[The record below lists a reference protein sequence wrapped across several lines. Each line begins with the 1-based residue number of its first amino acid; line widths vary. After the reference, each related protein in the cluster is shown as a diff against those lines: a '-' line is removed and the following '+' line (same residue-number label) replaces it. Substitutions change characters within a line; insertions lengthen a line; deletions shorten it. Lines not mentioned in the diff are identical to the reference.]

1 MTDSN
6 IDNALVYL
14 GNSIKSLVDNNAKST
29 PLDITSI
36 PEKLPKRS
44 LSGDHINGGII
55 FGFASRG
62 IKDEA
67 EENQILIKNN
77 NVHIK
82 KISTD
87 GILGNLSV
95 EQSLT
100 AQDITASGTIRAA
113 KLEVNELTADLRV
126 ERSSSLE
133 FKKVNDDSIFG
144 KGLLWFGEGNVKQ
157 FVFNNK
163 PDRFFS
169 SEHIELFKDRTL
181 IIGGVPI
188 LTATELG
195 SSVVKSNLRELGRL
209 RGLIVDGNVNID
221 QYVYYNS
228 ANNRLGLG
236 TETPNAGLSVAE
248 DGVEVVLGTKEQTR
262 GMVGT
267 YASMPFDIITDNTTR
282 LSVSPSGNIQLGN
295 TELEPIQVAIHGKLS
310 IRVNNPDP
318 NVDLHVNGPIRFH
331 GRMHSYAEEFPSNGS
346 HRVGDIVWNS
356 SPDIGKPVGWV
367 CVRAGAPGLWKRY
380 GLVME

>member
-14 GNSIKSLVDNNAKST
+14 GNSIKSLVDNNAKNT

-44 LSGDHINGGII
+44 LSGDHIYGGVIL
-55 FGFASRG
+55 GFSSKG

-67 EENQILIKNN
+67 TETQVLVKDN

-87 GILGNLSV
+87 GVLGSLSV
-95 EQSLT
+95 EHTLT
-100 AQDITASGTIRAA
+100 AQDITVSGTIRAA

-133 FKKVNDDSIFG
+133 FRKVNDDSIIG

-188 LTATELG
+188 LSSSELG
-195 SSVVKSNLRELGRL
+195 TSVTKSNLRELGRL
-209 RGLIVDGNVNID
+209 KGLIVDGNVSID
-221 QYVYYNS
+221 QYIYYNNN
-228 ANNRLGLG
+228 NNRLGVG
-236 TETPNAGLSVAE
+236 TDTPSAGFSVAE
-248 DGVEVVLGTKEQTR
+248 DGIEVMLGTRDQTR

-267 YASMPFDIITDNTTR
+267 HASIPFDIVTDNTTR
-282 LSVSPSGNIQLGN
+282 ISLSPSGNIQLGN
-295 TELEPIQVAIHGKLS
+295 TELEPVQVSIHGKLS

-318 NVDLHVNGPIRFH
+318 NVDLHVNGPIRFA
-331 GRMHSYAEEFPSNGS
+331 GRMHSYAEEYPTSGS

-356 SPDIGKPVGWV
+356 NPDIGKPVGWV

>member
-14 GNSIKSLVDNNAKST
+14 GNSIKSLVDNNAKNA

-36 PEKLPKRS
+36 PDKLPKRS
-44 LSGDHINGGII
+44 LSGDHINGGVIL
-55 FGFASRG
+55 GFSSKG
-62 IKDEA
+62 IKDEST
-67 EENQILIKNN
+67 ENQILVKDN

-82 KISTD
+82 RLSTESV
-87 GILGNLSV
+87 LGNLSV
-95 EQSLT
+95 EQTLT
-100 AQDITASGTIRAA
+100 AQNITALGTIRAA

-133 FKKVNDDSIFG
+133 FKKVNDDSVVG

-157 FVFNNK
+157 FVFNNN

-188 LTATELG
+188 LSSTELG
-195 SSVVKSNLRELGRL
+195 TSVTKSNLRELGRL
-209 RGLIVDGNVNID
+209 KGLIVDGNVSID
-221 QYVYYNS
+221 QYIYYNNS
-228 ANNRLGLG
+228 NNRLGLG
-236 TETPNAGLSVAE
+236 TDSPSAGFSVAE
-248 DGVEVVLGTKEQTR
+248 DSIEVMLGTREQTR

-267 YASMPFDIITDNTTR
+267 HASVPFDIVTDNTSR
-282 LSVSPSGNIQLGN
+282 ISVSPSGNIQLGN
-295 TELEPIQVAIHGKLS
+295 TEIEPIQVSIHGKLS

-318 NVDLHVNGPIRFH
+318 NVDLHVNGPIRFAGH
-331 GRMHSYAEEFPSNGS
+331 MHSYAEEYPTNGS

-356 SPDIGKPVGWV
+356 NPDIGKPVGWV

-380 GLVME
+380 GLVLE

>member
-14 GNSIKSLVDNNAKST
+14 GNSIKGLIDTNAKSA
-29 PLDITSI
+29 PLDITAI

-44 LSGDHINGGII
+44 LSGDHINGGVI

-67 EENQILIKNN
+67 TTTQILIKDNS
-77 NVHIK
+77 VHIK

-87 GILGNLSV
+87 QVLGSLAV
-95 EQSLT
+95 EETLT
-100 AQDITASGTIRAA
+100 AKDITASGTIRAA

-133 FKKVNDDSIFG
+133 FRKINDESVVG

-157 FVFNNK
+157 FVFSNS

-169 SEHIELFKDRTL
+169 SEHIELFKEKSL
-181 IIGGVPI
+181 MIGGVPV
-188 LTATELG
+188 LSSTELG
-195 SSVVKSNLRELGRL
+195 TSVVKSNLRELGRL
-209 RGLIVDGNVNID
+209 KGLIVDGNVNID
-221 QYVYYNS
+221 QYVYYSNVT
-228 ANNRLGLG
+228 NRLGLG
-236 TETPNAGLSVAE
+236 TDTPNAGFSVAE
-248 DGVEVVLGTKEQTR
+248 DGVEVIIGTKDQTR
-262 GMVGT
+262 GVIGT
-267 YASMPFDIITDNTTR
+267 HASMPFDIVTDDTSR
-282 LSVSPSGNIQLGN
+282 ISVSPNGNIQLGN
-295 TELEPIQVAIHGKLS
+295 TELEPVQVSIHGKLS

-318 NVDLHVNGPIRFH
+318 NVDLHVNGPIRFA
-331 GRMHSYAEEFPSNGS
+331 GRMHSYAEEFPTNGS

-356 SPDIGKPVGWV
+356 NPDIGKPVGWV